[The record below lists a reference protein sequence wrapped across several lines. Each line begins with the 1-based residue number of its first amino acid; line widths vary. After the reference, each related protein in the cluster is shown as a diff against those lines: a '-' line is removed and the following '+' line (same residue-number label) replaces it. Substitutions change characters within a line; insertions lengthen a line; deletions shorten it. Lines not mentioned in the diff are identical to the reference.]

1 MHKNTNA
8 TLSLL
13 DNVRVFM
20 LIFLDGKKQA
30 VRKSRRQ
37 HTFAFYEELQ
47 RCGNMEQLV
56 AYISGVVTGSRSSN
70 VSVFLL
76 LNAVKTLNGQAFNAI
91 KSNITTKIV
100 GDVISEDIQT
110 LVEEFD
116 CQDVEDKLLT
126 IHNNTS
132 GEWNNCFAISYN
144 TGRRCGTAIYKPVL
158 PEAIAAVLKTRDTS
172 EEDKEKE

>member
-1 MHKNTNA
+1 M
-8 TLSLL
+8 
-13 DNVRVFM
+13 
-20 LIFLDGKKQA
+20 
-30 VRKSRRQ
+30 
-37 HTFAFYEELQ
+37 
-47 RCGNMEQLV
+47 
-56 AYISGVVTGSRSSN
+56 
-70 VSVFLL
+70 
-76 LNAVKTLNGQAFNAI
+76 
-91 KSNITTKIV
+91 
-100 GDVISEDIQT
+100 
-110 LVEEFD
+110 EEFD